1 MRHVYVDAEWPHN
14 VHAYQTWWRFR
25 ADYDNEAR
33 PSTRLTLL
41 KVQMLSFS
49 SNLERFAVCTVHIPL
64 KLPHGSPLGTVAP
77 PDGKPKASH

>member
-14 VHAYQTWWRFR
+14 VHAYKTRWRIQ

-33 PSTRLTLL
+33 PSASLTPL

-49 SNLERFAVCTVHIPL
+49 SNLERFAVCTVHSPL
-64 KLPHGSPLGTVAP
+64 KLPQGSPLGAVML
-77 PDGKPKASH
+77 PDGKPKESH